1 MEILKSRKVGFRK
14 TEYMCEWEK
23 SKWNGEVTEETRY
36 RKGMVLNTY
45 KIHSVRLGGMEQRQN
60 DCAV

>member
-1 MEILKSRKVGFRK
+1 MGGLASG
-14 TEYMCEWEK
+14 EK

-45 KIHSVRLGGMEQRQN
+45 KYMQ
-60 DCAV
+60 